1 MTIITMKMRFS
12 TLGFVGKQS
21 NGIKENY
28 LGSQTAVIRII
39 LDVINVKKIGKTLMN
54 SIKTPPLDFVWTP
67 AGTDITERWRTHHGW
82 IPPSELPEYQR
93 KWTIYQELPL
103 RKLTDEAKK
112 EIEQML
118 TVNKVKRWKVK

>member
-1 MTIITMKMRFS
+1 MMRKRLINCGCKNKHISNIKDFYGHI
-12 TLGFVGKQS
+12 LIVG
-21 NGIKENY
+21 IP
-28 LGSQTAVIRII
+28 II
-39 LDVINVKKIGKTLMN
+39 LGAKTVKRTGLKMTNKL
-54 SIKTPPLDFVWTP
+54 KTPPLDFVWTP

-112 EIEQML
+112 EIEQLL